1 MQNSRT
7 PRLHHPGL
15 SRPGGLC
22 PSRHCDHLH
31 LLCSSRWRRQGTGGE
46 ARQRPGV
53 QIPALPLP
61 AAWLA
66 SISPSSTKSLIP
78 PLLGV
83 GSEQDMGRAPC
94 SPTSPSQSLA
104 HKVLWMSEA
113 GLPAGEGT
121 ARLGTHLHRVMSV
134 RLGLASVTRE
144 NVVGATGARDFCQ
157 ARFDAT
163 FKGVSARCQTTPL
176 EQNTE
181 DNPYRYITLLGPQ
194 VLHLPWDSPHPGLHR
209 KLGEAWPGEGD
220 T

>member
-1 MQNSRT
+1 MLVQTR
-7 PRLHHPGL
+7 
-15 SRPGGLC
+15 
-22 PSRHCDHLH
+22 
-31 LLCSSRWRRQGTGGE
+31 GTGGE
-46 ARQRPGV
+46 ARQRPGI

-61 AAWLA
+61 ATWLA
-66 SISPSSTKSLIP
+66 SVSPSSTKSLIP

-83 GSEQDMGRAPC
+83 GSEQDTGRAPC

-121 ARLGTHLHRVMSV
+121 ARLGTNLHRVMSV

-157 ARFDAT
+157 AHFDAT

-176 EQNTE
+176 EHRGQSLQVHH
-181 DNPYRYITLLGPQ
+181 PLGASGSPSA
-194 VLHLPWDSPHPGLHR
+194 VGLPPPRAAQGA
-209 KLGEAWPGEGD
+209 G
-220 T
+220 